1 MIHENNFSVILR
13 VIRGRKKVTATF
25 KIGILNKWNL
35 DQERQYQASEN
46 ALKVQ
51 ISQLETTLK
60 SDLNDKR
67 RLADTLAQERE
78 NYAQLDSDFQVWD
91 PSIKGNY

>member
-1 MIHENNFSVILR
+1 MVE
-13 VIRGRKKVTATF
+13 RKLLLHL
-25 KIGILNKWNL
+25 KIGNLNKWNL